1 MLIDYHLHSQFSC
14 DSRTNME
21 QICQAALNAG
31 LTEIAFTDHMD
42 LTYPHQYE
50 NHYIHDLDHYFATIA
65 QYQQRYSGQLRIRVG
80 LEIGLE
86 RHRLKQYE
94 KIINGYPFDF
104 IIGSVHEI
112 NGVAV
117 SQKAFFQ
124 GKSKLQVYQQYYSAI
139 LDCIQQFDHFDVI
152 GHLDYCKR
160 YNPAPY
166 QAGDHLLC
174 LDLVTQLLQELIG
187 RGKGLEVNTSGFRH
201 SSAMCLPHF
210 DILRHYR
217 QLGGTIIT
225 TGSDS
230 HRAEYVGYPMA
241 ETTAVLKQLGFQ
253 TISTFGLRHEHPVAL

>member
-1 MLIDYHLHSQFSC
+1 M
-14 DSRTNME
+14 
-21 QICQAALNAG
+21 
-31 LTEIAFTDHMD
+31 
-42 LTYPHQYE
+42 
-50 NHYIHDLDHYFATIA
+50 
-65 QYQQRYSGQLRIRVG
+65 
-80 LEIGLE
+80 EIGLE

-139 LDCIQQFDHFDVI
+139 LDCIRQFDHFDVI

-230 HRAEYVGYPMA
+230 HRAEYVGYQIA